1 MRLIILLVSFL
12 ISSIALAQPAGEIKF
27 GKITAADFTVT
38 DFAVDS
44 STEAIVL
51 ADVASTQVKGSRKGG
66 LALEFKRLRRVLIL
80 NKAGYDQA
88 KVEIE
93 LYTLGDREELLDNMR
108 AATYNLNG
116 GAVSTEKVDM
126 AGSLYREK
134 VDKNTVVKKFAFP
147 QVKEGSIIEY
157 EYKITSD
164 FIFNLQPWYFQDVIP
179 VAWSEYTVAIPQ
191 FLNYILVGQG
201 TQSFYLKEQNDK
213 TGSFVITQPKDV
225 AGYSSA
231 GSESE
236 TLNVTCGVTEFRWG
250 MKNTAPLK
258 REPFSSSVMNYM
270 SKLEFQFAGYREPY
284 TEIKVLTTWQEMI
297 KSLLESEDFG
307 GELNKATN
315 WLSSE
320 LTPVIGSASTN
331 LDKAR
336 NIHAFFRDQFQCT
349 DYWQLYTDQ
358 SLKDA
363 FGKKSGG
370 VAEINLL
377 LTAMLRAAGIPADPI
392 ILSRKERGLIY
403 PKYPVRRRFNY
414 VICRTMIDGKE
425 YWLDA
430 AEPNHGFG
438 KIDPGC
444 YNGLAK
450 LVDANATDIN
460 MRSDLLLEKSKTTV
474 QMNFEGKS
482 QWTAAVN
489 QQQGYYESVDTRR
502 KIKKDGK
509 ESFIKQIQESD
520 PGKDMLVKNLVI
532 DSLNVSDMPL
542 TLRYDLSVPTAT
554 ADIYYLDPVLIDR
567 LKQNPL
573 RSPSRLYPVEMPYLK
588 DALYTI
594 TIAVPAGYKVEEL
607 PKPTV
612 IKMPDDG
619 AVFTYKSS
627 IGGSSIKISCQ
638 MEINKTTIPAS
649 SYTDLREF
657 YNMVVAKQAEQVVLK
672 KL

>member
-1 MRLIILLVSFL
+1 MRYAFFIAALLFTSF
-12 ISSIALAQPAGEIKF
+12 ALAQTSGEIKF
-27 GKITAADFTVT
+27 GKISAADFTVN
-38 DFAVDS
+38 DFPVDS

-51 ADVASTQVKGSRKGG
+51 ADVGSTQVKGSRKGG

-93 LYTLGDREELLDNMR
+93 LYANGDREELLDNMR
-108 AATYNLNG
+108 AATYNLDG
-116 GAVSTEKVDM
+116 GAVTTEKVDM

-134 VDKNTVVKKFAFP
+134 KDKFTVVKKFAFP

-231 GSESE
+231 GNETE

-250 MKNTAPLK
+250 MKNTMALK
-258 REPFSSSVMNYM
+258 TEPYSSSVFNYM

-284 TEIKVLTTWQEMI
+284 TEIKMLSTWQDMV
-297 KSLLESEDFG
+297 KTLRESEDFG
-307 GELNKATN
+307 GELNKAAN
-315 WLSSE
+315 WLSAE
-320 LTPVIGSASTN
+320 LTPVLGTATTN
-331 LDKAR
+331 LAKAR

-349 DYWQLYTDQ
+349 DYWQLFTDQ

-363 FGKKSGG
+363 FNKKSGG

-377 LTAMLRAAGIPADPI
+377 LTAMLRAAGIQADPI

-403 PKYPVRRRFNY
+403 PKYPVLRRFNY
-414 VICRTMIDGKE
+414 VICRAMIDGQE

-430 AEPNHGFG
+430 AEPMQGFG

-450 LVDANATDIN
+450 LVDVAATDIN
-460 MRSDLLLEKSKTTV
+460 MRSDQLLEKSKTTL
-474 QMNFEGKS
+474 QMSFDGKS
-482 QWTAAVN
+482 QWTASVN
-489 QQQGYYESVDTRR
+489 QLQGYYESVDTRR
-502 KIKKDGK
+502 KLKKDGK
-509 ESFIKQIQESD
+509 ESFIRQLQESD
-520 PGKDMLVKNLVI
+520 PGKDIVVKNLVI
-532 DSLNVSDMPL
+532 DSLNVSEMPV
-542 TLRYDLSVPTAT
+542 TLRYDLSVPAAA
-554 ADIYYLDPVLIDR
+554 ADIYYLDPVLSGR

-573 RSPSRLYPVEMPYLK
+573 RSPARLYPVEMPYLN

-594 TIAVPAGYKVEEL
+594 SITVPAGYKVEEL

-612 IKMPDDG
+612 IKMPDEG

-627 IGGSSIKISCQ
+627 VGGSSIKITCQ
-638 MEINKTTIPAS
+638 LEINKTSFPAS